1 MDRKNSQLGYTLLQL
16 LLALELSTV
25 VAVVGAPNVF
35 EFYATYQ
42 LKSLSGQLGFD
53 IVRAR
58 MEAIGQN
65 KYVRIKILSGT
76 QYVRQVSSDGNTW
89 TTEATRTMPTGVT
102 LGWATAEVRFDKRGF
117 GTVTNLMWVI
127 SGGHWKFIWTSVI
140 GTITLL

>member
-1 MDRKNSQLGYTLLQL
+1 MNRKNSQLGYTLLQL

-35 EFYATYQ
+35 GAYANYQ
-42 LKSLSGQLGFD
+42 VKSLSGQLGFD

-65 KYVRIKILSGT
+65 RYVRIRILSST
-76 QYVRQVSSDGNTW
+76 QYVREVSSDGSTW
-89 TTEATRTMPTGVT
+89 TKEATRTMPNGVT

-127 SGGHWKFIWTSVI
+127 SGTRYKFIWTSVI
-140 GTITLL
+140 GTITLI